1 MTTMAD
7 DRVNQL
13 LQAARL
19 LQEANRE
26 AHLERERDIR
36 VILSARTEAAADA
49 TAEIPQTPWL
59 G

>member
-1 MTTMAD
+1 MAD

-19 LQEANRE
+19 LQEANRD
-26 AHLERERDIR
+26 AHLERERDNR
-36 VILSARTEAAADA
+36 VILNARTDAAADA

>member
-1 MTTMAD
+1 MAD